1 MTDGLIGHYFGD
13 KYARLSH
20 LESAKQNHKEG
31 IDYQTWDIG
40 VELKD
45 LEKEVKDFYKNN
57 GYSYFI
63 DEVKKSKYTFYLVDN
78 YRDFHD
84 NLKNK

>member
-1 MTDGLIGHYFGD
+1 MSDGLIGHYVGGKD
-13 KYARLSH
+13 VRISR
-20 LESAKQNHKEG
+20 LESAKLSHKEG
-31 IDYQTWDIG
+31 VDYETWDIG

-63 DEVKKSKYTFYLVDN
+63 HKVKKSKYTFYLVDN